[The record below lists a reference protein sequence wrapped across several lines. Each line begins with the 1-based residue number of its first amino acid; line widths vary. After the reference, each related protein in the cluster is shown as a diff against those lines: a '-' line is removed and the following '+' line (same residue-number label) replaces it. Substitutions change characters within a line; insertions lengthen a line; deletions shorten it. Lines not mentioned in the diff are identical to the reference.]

1 MLAHVCAAESNTQ
14 RTVEHIVSSVVGT
27 SAPLRKKA
35 SEINRKH
42 KKYTNLFPYI
52 RDKKKNVD
60 DNFQVLKETS
70 GDVVGGVF
78 EWIGTRVGDDSSKN
92 SSGVSQ
98 LQKVNKPN
106 VEQVDETEKEAT
118 LYDGAVRFFIFII
131 AIVMFILFVPQVQ
144 LSSTAA
150 TKASEAFSKVRSGW
164 SSFFAPAA
172 APTTTATTTDTDEP
186 TESNKSTNSD
196 ETNPVV
202 NDDDLDDTDAMLGLP
217 VDL

>member
-1 MLAHVCAAESNTQ
+1 
-14 RTVEHIVSSVVGT
+14 
-27 SAPLRKKA
+27 
-35 SEINRKH
+35 
-42 KKYTNLFPYI
+42 
-52 RDKKKNVD
+52 
-60 DNFQVLKETS
+60 
-70 GDVVGGVF
+70 
-78 EWIGTRVGDDSSKN
+78 
-92 SSGVSQ
+92 
-98 LQKVNKPN
+98 
-106 VEQVDETEKEAT
+106 
-118 LYDGAVRFFIFII
+118 
-131 AIVMFILFVPQVQ
+131 MFILFVPQVQ

-172 APTTTATTTDTDEP
+172 APTTTDTDEP